1 VHRHARRCGAAGSR
15 GRGGGL
21 LPAGPLPPP
30 PAPCPFRAPAGSAR
44 KDDDACLVCVLRCG
58 FAGAQ
63 LARGGVGE
71 CAGSGP
77 QRPDDAVVPVRV
89 RGGGGGRDDAARSR
103 NISVARRD
111 EITHISRASCMKFA
125 KWLSPALCE
134 HVARSRLHYPPPQG
148 TSTYCVIE
156 TTSSEQMYK
165 THIVPSSLHPVW
177 NESYQVGYARA
188 HIGAA

>member
-1 VHRHARRCGAAGSR
+1 MRGQRPAAARRCR
-15 GRGGGL
+15 G
-21 LPAGPLPPP
+21 
-30 PAPCPFRAPAGSAR
+30 PCAR
-44 KDDDACLVCVLRCG
+44 
-58 FAGAQ
+58 
-63 LARGGVGE
+63 
-71 CAGSGP
+71 S
-77 QRPDDAVVPVRV
+77 
-89 RGGGGGRDDAARSR
+89 GGGGAIDDAARSQ

-111 EITHISRASCMKFA
+111 EITHISRASCMQFE
-125 KWLSPALCE
+125 KWLSPAFCE